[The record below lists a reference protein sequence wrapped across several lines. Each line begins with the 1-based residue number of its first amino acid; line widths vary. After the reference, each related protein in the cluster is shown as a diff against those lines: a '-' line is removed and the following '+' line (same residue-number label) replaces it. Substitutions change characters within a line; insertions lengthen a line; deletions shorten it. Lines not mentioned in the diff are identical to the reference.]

1 MTTAWPNVTSTT
13 KKQPSPT
20 LAQLTRL
27 ALATTL
33 LVLLPAIALAAP
45 VQLHVDPNEEA
56 APPDDLGLNGRTGD
70 DTIYTP
76 GNSSTSVTLK
86 RYSDLI
92 IGVAYFAIPV
102 EIAVF
107 AFRLPTLNG
116 YQKSVVGLFFA
127 FIILCGVGHAFEA
140 RQMQWSWVVCNRV
153 ATAIVSAITAVLS
166 PHVLYKIV
174 NGVQRSLDESRL
186 VEKQRDMLNDAQAL
200 THLGSWEMGEFGT
213 FQLLEMECSDEWFHI
228 LGIAPPADKRVP
240 FDRYL
245 DCVDPAERV
254 AIQDA
259 IKNASITGECFNFTQ
274 RVHRESDGREVYLR
288 VFGKPLDGAAR
299 HLKGRLRGTA
309 QDITTQVISERELV
323 RAKEAAIMEAK
334 HKDIFLANV
343 SHELRTPLTS
353 ICGHVDLMG
362 ETDLSSLQQE
372 YMRSAKSA
380 AATLLAVIN
389 DILDVSKLMAGKV
402 EIDPQVAALDD
413 LLTDIHAITRD
424 LGREDVE
431 LKIHSD
437 TGLYVCLDSSRLRQ
451 ILLNLVS
458 DCTFMLYCSDLG
470 ILILDFVFF
479 SFCLF
484 RLQVSNAIK
493 FSRGRKGTVEVTC
506 HYTLP
511 APDTANITLAVRDT
525 GIGISPA
532 ALSRLFQPFMQAD
545 ASISR
550 RFGGTGLGLSIV
562 KKLVTAMGGQIRVES
577 SEGVGSCFTV
587 ELTAPVAARPIVPVP
602 QVYSASGMRIL
613 IAEDNPVTQKL
624 LTRMLKPCEIVLA
637 DNGAIA
643 VDLIRSGE
651 KFEVMLS
658 DVNMPVMDGLSATR
672 AIRQLPAGRNL
683 YIIGLTANGFKKDRD
698 ECIAAG
704 MDAYL
709 SKPFTKA
716 GILSAINQARDRAPT
731 ILVNGVNGVNGVCP
745 LPDPLS
751 FDIMSSSETLANSRA
766 PSSNASCGF
775 DTGT

>member
-1 MTTAWPNVTSTT
+1 MTTAWPNVTST
-13 KKQPSPT
+13 KKKKKRQASP
-20 LAQLTRL
+20 LAQLIRV
-27 ALATTL
+27 ALAASL
-33 LVLLPAIALAAP
+33 LVLLPAAVFASPI
-45 VQLHVDPNEEA
+45 QLHADPTTKV
-56 APPDDLGLNGRTGD
+56 APFDRLDDHTGD
-70 DTIYTP
+70 GTVTP
-76 GNSSTSVTLK
+76 GVSPTSLTLK

-102 EIAVF
+102 EIAFF

-140 RQMQWSWVVCNRV
+140 RQMEWTWVVCNRV
-153 ATAIVSAITAVLS
+153 ATAIVSAITAILS

-174 NGVQRSLDESRL
+174 NGVQKSLDESRL

-213 FQLLEMECSDEWFHI
+213 FQLLEMEGSDEWFHI
-228 LGIAPPADKRVP
+228 MGIAPPANKRVP

-259 IKNASITGECFNFTQ
+259 IKNATVTGECFNFTQ
-274 RVHRESDGREVYLR
+274 RIHRESDGREVYLR

-362 ETDLSSLQQE
+362 ETDLNALQQE

-402 EIDPQVAALDD
+402 EIDPQVVALDE
-413 LLTDIHAITRD
+413 LLTDIHVITRD

-431 LKIHSD
+431 LKIHSN
-437 TGLYVCLDSSRLRQ
+437 TGLYVCLDSTRLRQ

-458 DCTFMLYCSDLG
+458 
-470 ILILDFVFF
+470 
-479 SFCLF
+479 
-484 RLQVSNAIK
+484 NAVK
-493 FSRGRKGTVEVTC
+493 FSRGKKGTVEVTC
-506 HYTLP
+506 QYSLP
-511 APDTANITLAVRDT
+511 TPDTAHITLAVRDT

-532 ALSRLFQPFMQAD
+532 ALPRLFQPFMQAD

-577 SEGVGSCFTV
+577 IAGVGSCFTI
-587 ELTAPVAARPIVPVP
+587 ELTAPVTAAPIAPVP
-602 QVYSASGMRIL
+602 PVLSASGLRIL

-643 VDLIRSGE
+643 VDLIRGGE

-658 DVNMPVMDGLSATR
+658 DVNMPVLDGLSATR
-672 AIRQLPAGRNL
+672 AIRQLPGGRDL

-704 MDAYL
+704 MNAYL

-716 GILSAINQARDRAPT
+716 GILTAINQARDRP
-731 ILVNGVNGVNGVCP
+731 INGVTGANVNGVCP

-751 FDIMSSSETLANSRA
+751 FDIMCSNETLADSQPNSQA
-766 PSSNASCGF
+766 AL

>member
-1 MTTAWPNVTSTT
+1 MTTAWPNVTSTKKKK
-13 KKQPSPT
+13 KKQASP
-20 LAQLTRL
+20 LVAQLMRG
-27 ALATTL
+27 ALTASL
-33 LVLLPAIALAAP
+33 LVLLPAAVFASP
-45 VQLHVDPNEEA
+45 VQLHADPNKIA
-56 APPDDLGLNGRTGD
+56 AFNRLADHTGD
-70 DTIYTP
+70 GTVTP
-76 GNSSTSVTLK
+76 GVSPTSLTVK

-102 EIAVF
+102 EIAFF
-107 AFRLPTLNG
+107 ALRLPTLNG
-116 YQKSVVGLFFA
+116 YQKFVVGLFFA

-140 RQMQWSWVVCNRV
+140 RQMAWTWVVCNRV
-153 ATAIVSAITAVLS
+153 ATAIVSAITAILS

-174 NGVQRSLDESRL
+174 NGVQKSLDESRL

-213 FQLLEMECSDEWFHI
+213 FQLLEMEGSDEWFHI
-228 LGIAPPADKRVP
+228 MGIAPPANKRVP

-245 DCVDPAERV
+245 DCVDPAERP

-259 IKNASITGECFNFTQ
+259 MKNAFITGECFNFTQ
-274 RVHRESDGREVYLR
+274 RIHRESDGREVYLR
-288 VFGKPLDGAAR
+288 VFGKPLEGAAR

-362 ETDLSSLQQE
+362 ETDLNALQQE

-402 EIDPQVAALDD
+402 EIDPQVVALDE
-413 LLTDIHAITRD
+413 LLADIHVITRD
-424 LGREDVE
+424 LGRKDVE
-431 LKIHSD
+431 LKIHSN
-437 TGLYVCLDSSRLRQ
+437 TGLYVCLDSTRLRQ

-458 DCTFMLYCSDLG
+458 
-470 ILILDFVFF
+470 
-479 SFCLF
+479 
-484 RLQVSNAIK
+484 NAVK
-493 FSRGRKGTVEVTC
+493 FSRGKKGTVEVTC
-506 HYTLP
+506 QYNLP
-511 APDTANITLAVRDT
+511 TPDTAHITLAVRDT
-525 GIGISPA
+525 GIGISPT
-532 ALSRLFQPFMQAD
+532 ALPRLFQPFMQAD

-577 SEGVGSCFTV
+577 IEGVGTCFTI
-587 ELTAPVAARPIVPVP
+587 ELTAPVTAPPIAPVP
-602 QVYSASGMRIL
+602 TVLSASGLRIL

-624 LTRMLKPCEIVLA
+624 LTRMLKPCELVLA

-672 AIRQLPAGRNL
+672 AIRQLPGGRDL

-698 ECIAAG
+698 ECLAAG
-704 MDAYL
+704 MNAYL

-716 GILSAINQARDRAPT
+716 GILTAINQARERPINGGVT
-731 ILVNGVNGVNGVCP
+731 TGVNVNGVCP
-745 LPDPLS
+745 LPDPDPLS
-751 FDIMSSSETLANSRA
+751 FDIMCSSETLADSQPNSQA
-766 PSSNASCGF
+766 AL
-775 DTGT
+775 DTGM

>member
-1 MTTAWPNVTSTT
+1 MEWT
-13 KKQPSPT
+13 
-20 LAQLTRL
+20 
-27 ALATTL
+27 
-33 LVLLPAIALAAP
+33 
-45 VQLHVDPNEEA
+45 
-56 APPDDLGLNGRTGD
+56 
-70 DTIYTP
+70 
-76 GNSSTSVTLK
+76 
-86 RYSDLI
+86 
-92 IGVAYFAIPV
+92 
-102 EIAVF
+102 
-107 AFRLPTLNG
+107 
-116 YQKSVVGLFFA
+116 
-127 FIILCGVGHAFEA
+127 
-140 RQMQWSWVVCNRV
+140 WVVCNRV

-174 NGVQRSLDESRL
+174 NGVQKSLDESRL

-213 FQLLEMECSDEWFHI
+213 FQLLEMEGSDEWFHI
-228 LGIAPPADKRVP
+228 MGIAPPANKRVP

-245 DCVDPAERV
+245 DCVDPAERT

-259 IKNASITGECFNFTQ
+259 IKNATVTGECFNFTQ
-274 RVHRESDGREVYLR
+274 RIHRESDGREVYLR
-288 VFGKPLDGAAR
+288 VFGKPLEGAAR

-353 ICGHVDLMG
+353 ICGHVDLMS
-362 ETDLSSLQQE
+362 ETDLNALQQE

-402 EIDPQVAALDD
+402 EIDPQVVALDD
-413 LLTDIHAITRD
+413 LLTDIHVITRD

-431 LKIHSD
+431 LKIHSN

-458 DCTFMLYCSDLG
+458 
-470 ILILDFVFF
+470 
-479 SFCLF
+479 
-484 RLQVSNAIK
+484 NAVK
-493 FSRGRKGTVEVTC
+493 FSRGKKGTVEVTC
-506 HYTLP
+506 QYSLP
-511 APDTANITLAVRDT
+511 TPDTAHITLAVRDT

-577 SEGVGSCFTV
+577 IEGVGSCFTV
-587 ELTAPVAARPIVPVP
+587 ELTAPVTAPPIAPVP
-602 QVYSASGMRIL
+602 QVLSASGLRIL

-624 LTRMLKPCEIVLA
+624 LMRMLKPCEIVLA

-658 DVNMPVMDGLSATR
+658 DVNMPVLDGLSATR
-672 AIRQLPAGRNL
+672 AIRQLPGGRDL

-704 MDAYL
+704 MNAYL

-716 GILSAINQARDRAPT
+716 GILTAINQARDRP
-731 ILVNGVNGVNGVCP
+731 VNGVTGGSNVNAVCP

-751 FDIMSSSETLANSRA
+751 FDIMCSSETLAGSRSNSQA
-766 PSSNASCGF
+766 DS